1 MNDETAPHVPVDPA
15 EEPSG
20 FFGAEQA
27 RPAEPVTRETWTM
40 IDEFLAGNPGG
51 QERLIP
57 LLHAVQRHI
66 GHLPFEVQEYVAER
80 LGLSPV
86 QVQGVVSFYHHFTT
100 TPRARHQ
107 FKVCLGTA
115 CFVRH
120 AQRLLDALACA
131 CDVEAGGISEDGLFN
146 LDRVRCIGAC
156 GVAPAVMVDDD
167 VHGNVT
173 AAEARAFVRW
183 LQEGAKSEAE
193 HRDAGPAEDASP

>member
-1 MNDETAPHVPVDPA
+1 MNDEITPDSPVDPA
-15 EEPSG
+15 EESSG
-20 FFGAEQA
+20 FFGAEQGRA
-27 RPAEPVTRETWTM
+27 AEPVEAEIRTK
-40 IDEFLAGNPGG
+40 IDDFLEQNPGG

-80 LGLSPV
+80 LDLSPV
-86 QVQGVVSFYHHFTT
+86 QVHGVVSFYHLFTT

-120 AQRLLDALACA
+120 AQRLLDALKGACE
-131 CDVEAGGISEDGLFN
+131 VEAGGISEDGLFN

-167 VHGNVT
+167 VHGSVT
-173 AAEARAFVRW
+173 AAEAREIVRW
-183 LQEGAKSEAE
+183 LREGAKSEAKQA
-193 HRDAGPAEDASP
+193 DAGPAEDASP

>member
-1 MNDETAPHVPVDPA
+1 MSDEVTPDSPVDPA
-15 EEPSG
+15 EELSG

-27 RPAEPVTRETWTM
+27 RPAEPVEVEIRTK
-40 IDEFLAGNPGG
+40 IDDFLEQNPGG

-57 LLHAVQRHI
+57 LLHAVQRRL
-66 GHLPFEVQEYVAER
+66 GHLPFEVQEYVAEK
-80 LGLSPV
+80 LDLSPV
-86 QVQGVVSFYHHFTT
+86 QVHGVVSFYHLFTT

-120 AQRLLDALACA
+120 AQRLLDALTGACE
-131 CDVEAGGISEDGLFN
+131 VEAGGISEDGLFN

-167 VHGNVT
+167 VHGNIT
-173 AAEARAFVRW
+173 AAEAREIVRW
-183 LQEGAKSEAE
+183 LREGAKSEAKQA
-193 HRDAGPAEDASP
+193 DAGPSEDASP